1 MNTVNQFHEAHR
13 LLMQDLKRRLR
24 ILSNLEK
31 TRVLY
36 HNGNLVKAELRDIL
50 HVNEADIFFLAP
62 YGKESIYVYWLDNDR
77 DLYGISLSALFFED
91 FDKYYAN
98 YSAEVKAYN
107 KKEEDKYNH
116 FLAAQENS
124 KKPENADELAEYKR
138 LREKYGDL
146 PL

>member
-1 MNTVNQFHEAHR
+1 MNLVNQFHEVHK

-24 ILSNLEK
+24 ILSNLEE

-36 HNGNLVKAELRDIL
+36 HNGNLVKANLRDIL

-62 YGKESIYVYWLDNDR
+62 YGKESIYVYWVTEDR

-91 FDKYYAN
+91 FDKYYAA
-98 YSAEVKAYN
+98 YKAEVDAYN
-107 KKEEDKYNH
+107 KKEKAKYNH
-116 FLAAQENS
+116 FLEAQENS

>member
-1 MNTVNQFHEAHR
+1 MNVVNQFHEAHK

-24 ILSNLEK
+24 ILSNLEE
-31 TRVLY
+31 TRKLY
-36 HNGNLVKAELRDIL
+36 HNGKLVSADLRDIL
-50 HVNEADIFFLAP
+50 HVDEADIFFLAP
-62 YGKESIYVYWLDNDR
+62 YGKDSIYVYWVAEDR
-77 DLYGISLSALFFED
+77 DLYGLSLPALFFED

-107 KKEEDKYNH
+107 KKEEAKYNH
-116 FLAAQENS
+116 FLEAQENS

>member
-1 MNTVNQFHEAHR
+1 MNTVSQFHEVHK

-24 ILSNLEK
+24 ILSNLEE
-31 TRVLY
+31 TRKLY
-36 HNGNLVKAELRDIL
+36 HNGKLVSADLRDIL

-62 YGKESIYVYWLDNDR
+62 YGKESIYVYWVTEDR
-77 DLYGISLSALFFED
+77 DLYGLSLPALFFED

-116 FLAAQENS
+116 FLEAQENS

>member
-1 MNTVNQFHEAHR
+1 MNLVDRFHEAYKPLR
-13 LLMQDLKRRLR
+13 QDLGKRLR

-31 TRVLY
+31 TRKLY
-36 HNGNLVKAELRDIL
+36 HNGKLVSADLRDIL
-50 HVNEADIFFLAP
+50 HVDEADIFFLAP
-62 YGKESIYVYWLDNDR
+62 YGKDSIYVYWLDNDR
-77 DLYGISLSALFFED
+77 DLYGLPLPVLFFED

-107 KKEEDKYNH
+107 KKEEAKYNH
-116 FLAAQENS
+116 FLEAQENS
-124 KKPENADELAEYKR
+124 KRPENADELAEYKR